1 MTQAAR
7 IIPPTTFD
15 HMSVYSFACFQLPKV
30 HTPAIGTT
38 ANSIS
43 AATGNRIHS
52 GNHERNS

>member
-7 IIPPTTFD
+7 IIPATTFD
-15 HMSVYSFACFQLPKV
+15 QMSVYAMACFQLPKV
-30 HTPAIGTT
+30 QTPAIGTT
-38 ANSIS
+38 ANSMS